1 MTAINQ
7 AAATETTATEAPRL
21 TRMEKLLARAQV
33 LAKRIEADTTAYNA
47 IKAEIDGAE
56 ALKNVAEGSVISVK
70 FGRRFSAEKDTTRV
84 VTATVIGVR
93 EDEDGAKQ
101 YKVTYGSGFDAEVA
115 VVGSSS
121 IVGVGPVVEQP
132 PLDFVTGE
140 PITG

>member
-1 MTAINQ
+1 
-7 AAATETTATEAPRL
+7 
-21 TRMEKLLARAQV
+21 MEKLLARAQV
-33 LAKRIEADTTAYNA
+33 LAKRIEADTNAYNA

-70 FGRRFSAEKDTTRV
+70 FGRRFSAERDTTRV

-93 EDEDGAKQ
+93 EDDDGAKQ
-101 YKVTYGSGFDAEVA
+101 YKVSYGTGFDAEVA

-132 PLDFVTGE
+132 ALDFVTGE